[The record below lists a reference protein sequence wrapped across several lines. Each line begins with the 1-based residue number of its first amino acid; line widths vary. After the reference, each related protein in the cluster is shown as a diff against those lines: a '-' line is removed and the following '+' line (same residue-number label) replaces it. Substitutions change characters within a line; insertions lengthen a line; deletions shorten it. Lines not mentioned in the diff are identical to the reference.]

1 MWPEHQDLVFSFKMA
16 LRSALR
22 VIRGMR
28 KSLTDEQQDRVA
40 EMMVEDLRRR
50 NWGHIGAGGNVRHVP
65 PGLANPRGRR
75 RHSPAANPR

>member
-1 MWPEHQDLVFSFKMA
+1 MFVVCSNLRAMWTERRDRVLSFKMA

-40 EMMVEDLRRR
+40 EMMVEDL
-50 NWGHIGAGGNVRHVP
+50 
-65 PGLANPRGRR
+65 PRQ
-75 RHSPAANPR
+75 N